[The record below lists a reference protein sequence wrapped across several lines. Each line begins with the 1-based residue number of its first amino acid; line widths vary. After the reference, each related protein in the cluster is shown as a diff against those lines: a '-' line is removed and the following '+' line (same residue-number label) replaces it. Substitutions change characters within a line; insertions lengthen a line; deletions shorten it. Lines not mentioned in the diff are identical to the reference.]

1 MRPSL
6 LLLLLLLLLL
16 VPKAVDA
23 IDGWVSISDLD
34 FSKCKP
40 GDPSQSFSIDFDAGT
55 YERERS
61 APAHHTAHVHAAKC
75 PLAVHCKIPG

>member
-1 MRPSL
+1 MRPS
-6 LLLLLLLLLL
+6 LLLLLLLL

-55 YERERS
+55 YERES
-61 APAHHTAHVHAAKC
+61 DLHLHTTPPTCMQPNAH
-75 PLAVHCKIPG
+75 